1 MNVDYQPGAKP
12 CGAGRP
18 PGLLEVSGLTKRF
31 GGLVAVKNM
40 SLSIA
45 PGEILGLIGPNGSG
59 KSTVMKLIMGIE
71 RPNAGQVRID
81 GVDVAGWPSHR
92 IARQGVGLVFQHS
105 RPMHRQ
111 TVLENIKLA
120 LLPDAL
126 LKVFADPAV
135 DDHARTIAG
144 RVGLGA
150 VVDRLPS
157 TLPLAD
163 LRRLELA
170 TAIARNP
177 KVVLVD
183 EPFAGLT

>member
-1 MNVDYQPGAKP
+1 
-12 CGAGRP
+12 
-18 PGLLEVSGLTKRF
+18 
-31 GGLVAVKNM
+31 
-40 SLSIA
+40 
-45 PGEILGLIGPNGSG
+45 
-59 KSTVMKLIMGIE
+59 
-71 RPNAGQVRID
+71 
-81 GVDVAGWPSHR
+81 
-92 IARQGVGLVFQHS
+92 
-105 RPMHRQ
+105 MHRQ

-157 TLPLAD
+157 TLPFAD

-170 TAIARNP
+170 KAIARNP

-183 EPFAGLT
+183 EPFAGLTSARWGRSRT